1 MKHVTGYQLNLHGD
15 DVMLYK
21 LDLHPFGILKNRFV
35 LMETVNFWLT
45 TNVSVFSTDGSFYT
59 CILTGG
65 MDI

>member
-35 LMETVNFWLT
+35 LMETVNF
-45 TNVSVFSTDGSFYT
+45 
-59 CILTGG
+59 
-65 MDI
+65 